1 MKHIWII
8 ILVLLISMSSTNLK
22 GQFSDWNLDFE
33 QWGSS
38 DETTELWYDTT
49 IVENR
54 VGIFP
59 PNWHYRT
66 KHSSEAS
73 GLAQTTDATSGNY
86 AVALSGFYQYEVMR
100 IISGKDAAKPGWSI
114 DYRPTELTGDY
125 KAILLGSC
133 DSLRTYV
140 DIYLTKYNN
149 LNNRRDTIGQANIIL
164 NESNDYK
171 TFNLQIDYS
180 VETIIPDTVI
190 IVLAKERFGFDVP
203 PACLECSHVFFDNL
217 KLIEDTST
225 DIAFQSISSIEI
237 YPNPAM
243 DYIMINS
250 DCEDCLYDVTFTS
263 IDGKLVKKYYS
274 IKDVIDLQNS
284 ELGNG
289 VFFVRIVETLSGK
302 NFYKKIILD

>member
-8 ILVLLISMSSTNLK
+8 ILVLLISMSSTNLI
-22 GQFSDWNLDFE
+22 GQTSEWNLDFE
-33 QWGSS
+33 QWDLS
-38 DETTELWYDTT
+38 DKTYDLWHDTT

-54 VGIFP
+54 VAIFP
-59 PNWHYRT
+59 PNWHFRPD
-66 KHSSEAS
+66 HIPESN
-73 GLAQTTDATSGNY
+73 GLAQTTDATNGNY
-86 AVALSGFYQYEVMR
+86 AVALSGYYQYEVMR

-114 DYRPTELTGDY
+114 DFRPTEFSGDY

-140 DIYLTKYNN
+140 DLYLTKYDINKN
-149 LNNRRDTIGQANIIL
+149 QRDTIGQANLVL
-164 NESNDYK
+164 NESNIYK
-171 TFNLQIDYS
+171 QFNLQINYKDES
-180 VETIIPDTVI
+180 IIPDTVI

-217 KLIEDTST
+217 KLIEDAST
-225 DIAFQSISSIEI
+225 DITNQNISSIEI

-243 DYIMINS
+243 DYIIIKS
-250 DCEDCLYDVTFTS
+250 GCEDCLYDVTFTS
-263 IDGKLVKKYYS
+263 LGGKLAKKYYS

-302 NFYKKIILD
+302 NFYKKITLD